1 MMKIGELNKRI
12 TLMYQ
17 TKVPDGMGGFTVSWV
32 TAAEIFGAIWP
43 VSAKEVIEAAQ
54 PTMTVTHRIRIRYR
68 ANLKSSWRIKF
79 ANRYFNIVSIID
91 INMQHKFL
99 DILMKEAA

>member
-1 MMKIGELNKRI
+1 MMRIGELNKRI

-17 TKVPDGMGGFTVSWV
+17 TKVPDGMGGFTNSWV

-43 VSAKEVIEAAQ
+43 ISAKETITAAQ

-68 ANLKSSWRIKF
+68 ANIRSSWRIKHGS
-79 ANRYFNIVSIID
+79 RYYNIVSIINP
-91 INMQHKFL
+91 NMDRKWL
-99 DILMKEAA
+99 DILVKEAA